1 MLQPWGKGLLGTTLR
16 YPYEV
21 RDEKAYFDGIAEIQI
36 PKDMLAL
43 AEHILET
50 KTANFDASEFHDR
63 YEEAIVAMLNE
74 KKAGIPVPKCPSSDD
89 LRQFGC
95 FRKGG
100 SGSSVVEIKRHAGD
114 AANDDLRWSGV

>member
-1 MLQPWGKGLLGTTLR
+1 MPQVDADDSLGVLHVALDQHDCAFELR
-16 YPYEV
+16 
-21 RDEKAYFDGIAEIQI
+21 
-36 PKDMLAL
+36 
-43 AEHILET
+43 
-50 KTANFDASEFHDR
+50 
-63 YEEAIVAMLNE
+63 
-74 KKAGIPVPKCPSSDD
+74 KCPSSDD

>member
-1 MLQPWGKGLLGTTLR
+1 MHYDAVAGEEIG
-16 YPYEV
+16 
-21 RDEKAYFDGIAEIQI
+21 FGIMERSENSI
-36 PKDMLAL
+36 MNAL
-43 AEHILET
+43 HPRLVELSRADNAL
-50 KTANFDASEFHDR
+50 D
-63 YEEAIVAMLNE
+63 
-74 KKAGIPVPKCPSSDD
+74 CPSSDD

>member
-1 MLQPWGKGLLGTTLR
+1 
-16 YPYEV
+16 
-21 RDEKAYFDGIAEIQI
+21 
-36 PKDMLAL
+36 
-43 AEHILET
+43 
-50 KTANFDASEFHDR
+50 
-63 YEEAIVAMLNE
+63 
-74 KKAGIPVPKCPSSDD
+74 